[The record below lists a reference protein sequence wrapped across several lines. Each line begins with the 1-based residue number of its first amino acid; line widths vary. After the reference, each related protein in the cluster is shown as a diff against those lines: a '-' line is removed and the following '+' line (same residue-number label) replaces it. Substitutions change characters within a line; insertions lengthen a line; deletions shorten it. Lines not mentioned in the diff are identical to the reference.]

1 MICNN
6 CDGTLLEEVLI
17 GEDIFICCKECG
29 ELMDNED
36 DWEVIL

>member
-6 CDGTLLEEVLI
+6 CNSTLLDEILVD
-17 GEDIFICCKECG
+17 EDVYLKCKECG